1 MTTTLDAKTAAV
13 PLVPF
18 LPEFRPLNTLWEGEG
33 AIYPSEASARWYLRQ
48 LREQLAEAEAV
59 ALPLGRLMV
68 HPERFAK
75 VARQAAIDGFAKR
88 GHRD

>member
-1 MTTTLDAKTAAV
+1 MTTIEAKPAEV

-33 AIYPSEASARWYLRQ
+33 AIYPSEASARWHLRQ
-48 LREQLAEAEAV
+48 LREQLAKAQAV

-68 HPERFAK
+68 HPERFAQ
-75 VARQAAIDGFAKR
+75 VARQAAIEEFARR